1 MSYEEVFGFTFIAF
15 IAICGFFLNVKKS
28 LKEEKKPLDDLNNN
42 IIRLN
47 TNFENMLESD
57 KIRDQRITKHGL
69 ELEKVSED
77 VHETKIKLDNVARI
91 ADKHD
96 LILKELDKKAAVNT
110 ERIDRLEKGV

>member
-1 MSYEEVFGFTFIAF
+1 MSYEEVLGFVFIAF
-15 IAICGFFLNVKKS
+15 IAICGFFINVKKS
-28 LKEEKKPLDDLNNN
+28 LKEEKKPLDELNNN

-47 TNFENMLESD
+47 ANFENMLEAD

-77 VHETKIKLDNVARI
+77 VHETKIKLDNVARL

-96 LILKELDKKAAVNT
+96 LVLKELDKKVAVNT
-110 ERIDRLEKGV
+110 ERVDRLEKGV